1 VDEVNLRQG
10 GPPLNE
16 GHGDAMAIW
25 SDAP

>member
-1 VDEVNLRQG
+1 VNLRQG